1 MARISEAIG
10 YDVEV
15 SEPNGPTVH
24 GYITSRWADSR
35 QPEFDRWLAEHDR
48 EVAARA
54 WDEGF
59 EEPRECCGLCPLRSC
74 PWDNGGDGPTNP
86 YHEED

>member
-1 MARISEAIG
+1 MADEFIPTTEQVREAASLDGAIAI
-10 YDVEV
+10 
-15 SEPNGPTVH
+15 EPD
-24 GYITSRWADSR
+24 A
-35 QPEFDRWLAEHDR
+35 FDRWLAAHDR
-48 EVAARA
+48 ETAARA

>member
-1 MARISEAIG
+1 MRESYTYFRGTI
-10 YDVEV
+10 
-15 SEPNGPTVH
+15 PTVEH
-24 GYITSRWADSR
+24 AA
-35 QPEFDRWLAEHDR
+35 EFDRWLAAHDR
-48 EVAARA
+48 ETAARA